1 MPPELWTLRQVI
13 STFNAAFIKSKGKWV
28 AIVAKIK
35 VALLV
40 KDTPNLFFWIIICI
54 FVLPQ
59 GVQAVVTHSLQA
71 AMHSLGGIQVC
82 NHNLFQHVRR
92 DDLLIKIS
100 LKKNTYLTT
109 FSPSCT

>member
-54 FVLPQ
+54 FVLPA
-59 GVQAVVTHSLQA
+59 GCPS
-71 AMHSLGGIQVC
+71 GGDSFVASG
-82 NHNLFQHVRR
+82 NAFVRWHTGMQ
-92 DDLLIKIS
+92 S
-100 LKKNTYLTT
+100 
-109 FSPSCT
+109 